1 MSKLALI
8 SKKSKYDLMIDR
20 FFGSRNSKNDE
31 INNSIQRLDAQYARI
46 SMEFEK
52 LKNLERKI
60 DKLESKLREVRGMVS
75 SRPSVL
81 PTNVRSS
88 KTKAA
93 IKIIL
98 QKHGEMDSRQLS
110 KLIKL
115 SRTRCNEY
123 LKEMERES
131 ELVSRVESRKKIY
144 SIRQ

>member
-1 MSKLALI
+1 MLEELFRT
-8 SKKSKYDLMIDR
+8 KKD
-20 FFGSRNSKNDE
+20 
-31 INNSIQRLDAQYARI
+31 NNHNMDASIQRLDAQYARI

-60 DKLESKLREVRGMVS
+60 ERLESKLREVKVRVDSKPVMM
-75 SRPSVL
+75 
-81 PTNVRSS
+81 PTNVRST

-93 IKIIL
+93 IKLML
-98 QKHGEMDSRQLS
+98 QKHGEMDSRQLA

-123 LKEMERES
+123 LKELEQEA
-131 ELVSRVESRKKIY
+131 ELVSRTESRKKLY